1 MRISDS
7 CHQRAWWNIVT
18 LKCFTGENLITKYL
32 SRCWE
37 FFSRE
42 NWSFRFLLL
51 VVTWLGYLSF
61 FNIVKLA
68 QRKNQTYTY
77 THMKH
82 MPVTTLK
89 SIHAQHPSIV
99 FVNACVCRCVD
110 TCEYICVEPWDS
122 LDCHSSDVIYL
133 FAILFYFR
141 QCLSLDWNSSSRL
154 CCLSEK
160 PQDSAFRCLPSPET
174 SGVSPHLDFFF
185 LNVVT
190 WRSNPG
196 PQAHWS
202 GT

>member
-1 MRISDS
+1 M
-7 CHQRAWWNIVT
+7 
-18 LKCFTGENLITKYL
+18 
-32 SRCWE
+32 
-37 FFSRE
+37 
-42 NWSFRFLLL
+42 
-51 VVTWLGYLSF
+51 VTWLGYLSF

-77 THMKH
+77 THIKH

-99 FVNACVCRCVD
+99 FVNACGCRCVD

-174 SGVSPHLDFFF
+174 SGVSPHLAFF
-185 LNVVT
+185 LKCGYLEVKS
-190 WRSNPG
+190 RSSSSLVKYLIYRAIPPAPG
-196 PQAHWS
+196 QFSCDIYFYPLGTLDSSLRSKSAS
-202 GT
+202 GPCRCYSVMKGRIGHN